1 MCIGAA
7 HVESMSVE
15 IHWLDDA
22 YVVAALHLL
31 VRAPNVGSEI
41 IKQLLKQKQES
52 CVFCVSV
59 CGGNGTDEIC
69 RGNA

>member
-41 IKQLLKQKQES
+41 IKQLLKQKARKLCILCE
-52 CVFCVSV
+52 CLW
-59 CGGNGTDEIC
+59 GEWN
-69 RGNA
+69 R